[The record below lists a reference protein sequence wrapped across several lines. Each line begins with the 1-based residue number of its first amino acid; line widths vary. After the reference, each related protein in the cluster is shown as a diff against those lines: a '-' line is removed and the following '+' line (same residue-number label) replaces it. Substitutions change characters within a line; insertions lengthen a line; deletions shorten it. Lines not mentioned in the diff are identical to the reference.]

1 MAAAL
6 AMLAILSAC
15 REQESGPV
23 VVSVIGG
30 PPSSPNPNL
39 EPLNPASAFLA
50 EATAQGLVRL
60 EASGQVEPALAQSWI
75 VSDDGLRYTFR
86 ISRAKWSGGAP
97 VTARQVAARLRT
109 AGSRASQN
117 ALKPLLGAIAEIEAM
132 TDTVLEI
139 RLHSPRPNFLQLLAA
154 PEMAII
160 RNDEGSGPYRATPSE
175 GGAMRLKLPAATE
188 EEPTPLGTPE
198 LILRGE
204 PAALAIA
211 RFRQGSV
218 DLVTAGTVGDLPL
231 VRVADVAP
239 AALRFDPVAGML
251 GLQILSRDGIL
262 GDATGRAALSMAIDR
277 AALVAAFDVPA
288 WQPREGIVPTGIEE
302 LPGPA
307 VPDWAAAP
315 LPARRA
321 RASQIVA
328 GLRDQEPV
336 SLRVAMPD
344 TPGYRL
350 LFAHLRR
357 DWKAIGIEA
366 EAVAPSAR
374 ADLRL
379 VDQVARA
386 SLAVWYLRFF
396 VCGASVVCSAE
407 ADTALAAARVA
418 PTGAERQAQL
428 AIADRLL
435 NEAVPFI
442 PIAAPVRWSLVAP
455 RLRGFRPNPF
465 GRRFAGSLVADER

>member
-1 MAAAL
+1 M
-6 AMLAILSAC
+6 LSAC
-15 REQESGPV
+15 REAESGPV

-30 PPSSPNPNL
+30 PPTLRNPNR
-39 EPLNPASAFLA
+39 EALNPASAFLA

-86 ISRAKWSGGAP
+86 IARAQWSDGRP
-97 VTARQVAARLRT
+97 VTARQVAARLRA
-109 AGSRASQN
+109 AGSRSSSN
-117 ALKPLLGAIAEIEAM
+117 ALKPLLGAIAEIEPM

-160 RNDEGSGPYRATPSE
+160 RDDQGSGPYRATAGE
-175 GGAMRLKLPAATE
+175 GGATRLALPKASE
-188 EEPTPLGTPE
+188 DEPAPVGTPE

-204 PAALAIA
+204 PAAIAIA
-211 RFRQGSV
+211 RFHQGLA
-218 DLVTAGTVGDLPL
+218 DLVTAGTIGDLPL
-231 VRVADVAP
+231 VRVADVPP

-251 GLQILSRDGIL
+251 GLQILSREGIL
-262 GDATGRAALSMAIDR
+262 GDAAGRAALSMAIDR

-288 WQPREGIVPTGIEE
+288 WQPRDGIVPPGIEE
-302 LPGPA
+302 LPAPT
-307 VPDWAAAP
+307 VPEWAATP
-315 LPARRA
+315 LPGRRA
-321 RASQIVA
+321 RAAQIVA
-328 GLRDQEPV
+328 GFRNDEPV
-336 SLRVAMPD
+336 GLRIAMPD
-344 TPGYRL
+344 APGYRL

-357 DWKAIGIEA
+357 DWRAIGVEA
-366 EAVAPSAR
+366 EAVAPTAK

-396 VCGASVVCSAE
+396 VCGASTVCSVE
-407 ADTALAAARVA
+407 ADAALAAARMA
-418 PTGAERQAQL
+418 PTGDERQAQL

>member
-6 AMLAILSAC
+6 AVLAMLSAC
-15 REQESGPV
+15 REAESGPV
-23 VVSVIGG
+23 VVSVISG
-30 PPSSPNPNL
+30 PPSLRNPNR
-39 EPLNPASAFLA
+39 EPLNRASAFLV

-86 ISRAKWSGGAP
+86 LARAQWSGGAP
-97 VTARQVAARLRT
+97 VTAKQVAARLQA
-109 AGSRASQN
+109 AGSRASSN
-117 ALKPLLGAIAEIEAM
+117 ALKPLLGSIAEIEAM

-139 RLHSPRPNFLQLLAA
+139 RLRSPRPNFLQLLAA
-154 PEMAII
+154 PEMAVI
-160 RNDEGSGPYRATPSE
+160 RNDQGSGPYRATPADD
-175 GGAMRLKLPAATE
+175 GAVRLALPAATE
-188 EEPTPLGTPE
+188 DEPAPFGTPE

-204 PAALAIA
+204 PAALAVA
-211 RFRQGSV
+211 RFRRGLA
-218 DLVTAGTVGDLPL
+218 DLVTGGTVGDLPL
-231 VRVADVAP
+231 VRAADVAP

-262 GDATGRAALSMAIDR
+262 GDASGRAALSMAIDR
-277 AALVAAFDVPA
+277 AALVAAFDVPI
-288 WQPREGIVPTGIEE
+288 WQARETIVPTGIEE
-302 LPGPA
+302 LPAPA

-321 RASQIVA
+321 RAAQIAA
-328 GLRDQEPV
+328 GFGDEEPV
-336 SLRVAMPD
+336 KLRVAIPD
-344 TPGYRL
+344 APGYRL

-357 DWKAIGIEA
+357 DWRAIGVEA
-366 EAVAPSAR
+366 EAVAPDAE
-374 ADLRL
+374 ADMRL

-386 SLAVWYLRFF
+386 SLAAWYLRFF
-396 VCGASVVCSAE
+396 VCGASIVCSTE
-407 ADTALAAARVA
+407 ADAALAAARIA
-418 PTGAERQAQL
+418 PSGAERQAQL

-435 NEAVPFI
+435 TEAVPFI

-465 GRRFAGSLVADER
+465 GRRFAGSLVAAER